1 MQEIINKWDV
11 LFSSYIIS
19 LVKLLFQTILW
30 IRISLLG
37 RYSVSFVINIILDA
51 IN

>member
-19 LVKLLFQTILW
+19 QATLSNNFMNQ
-30 IRISLLG
+30 
-37 RYSVSFVINIILDA
+37 N
-51 IN
+51 